1 MPLTDTKI
9 RNLKP
14 KPKPYKVA
22 DFYGLYV
29 FVRTSG
35 SRSWRFKYRI
45 DDVEKLLV
53 IGDYPAITLAEA
65 RQARDLARSD
75 LAKGRDPSEVKK
87 TKALLEGQAK
97 AQTFDSVAARN
108 VEKIT
113 TEGRAQATLVKYEWI
128 LGMISP
134 VIGRKPMAEIT
145 APMVLKCLRNVEDKG
160 NYQTARRMR
169 YTIGSIFR
177 FAVATGIAQHD
188 PTFALKGALIQ
199 HCLTSAPMEQFSL
212 IA

>member
-1 MPLTDTKI
+1 MPLTDAKI

-22 DFYGLYV
+22 DFDGLYV
-29 FVRTSG
+29 YVRTSG

-45 DDVEKLLV
+45 DGVEKLLV

-87 TKALLEGQAK
+87 TKALLEGQAR
-97 AQTFDSVAARN
+97 AQTFDSVAARY

-113 TEGRAQATLVKYEWI
+113 KEGRAQATLVKYEWI

-134 VIGRKPMAEIT
+134 DIGRKPIAEIT
-145 APMVLKCLRNVEDKG
+145 APMVLKCLRKVEAKG

-169 YTIGSIFR
+169 STIGSIFR
-177 FAVATGIAQHD
+177 FAVATGIAQHWSS
-188 PTFALKGALIQ
+188 PLKVVHQLG
-199 HCLTSAPMEQFSL
+199 
-212 IA
+212 